1 MINQLRRLFAI
12 YCCKLLIF
20 AGKLAGKK
28 GSSTPGG
35 IALRLYPNILRDLAK
50 QVRRE
55 TIFVCGTNGKT
66 TTNNLLYS
74 LLKQGG
80 KNVVCNTVGANML
93 AGVTC
98 AYISACS
105 LSGRLHADYA
115 AIECDEAS
123 LRHVAKHVQPDRLVI
138 TNLFRDQLDRYG
150 EIDITI
156 DLLNQA
162 LDKLPDTTLI
172 LNGDDPLCVQFG
184 QGRKALYYGIDEDCN
199 VSVNETKE
207 GQFCLQCGAPLA
219 YQFYHYSQL
228 GHYTC
233 TNCGF
238 CRPTPDY
245 SARDINLDGK
255 LQFTIYYGDESYPL
269 NLNYRGFYNIYNVLA
284 SFAAY
289 QSLGLPVDGLNAV
302 FDAYRPQIG
311 RMESF
316 TIAGKQVIFNL
327 SKNPAGFNQGI
338 ATLVSDRRKK
348 DVMVVIN
355 DNAQDGID
363 VSWLWDVDFDRLH
376 DANVQQITASGIR
389 KYDIGLRLKY
399 AGFDQIKTADRTRA
413 SLLEAIQGPG
423 EVCYIL
429 VNYTALFS
437 TQDDLKALE
446 KGER

>member
-1 MINQLRRLFAI
+1 MNKLRRLFAI
-12 YCCKLLIF
+12 YCCKALIF
-20 AGKLAGKK
+20 AGKLMGKK

-35 IALRLYPNILRDLAK
+35 IALKLYPNILRDLAH
-50 QVRRE
+50 QVQHE

-66 TTNNLLYS
+66 TTNNLLYA
-74 LLKQGG
+74 LLSHDGSK
-80 KNVVCNTVGANML
+80 VVCNTVGANML

-98 AYISACS
+98 AYINACS
-105 LSGRLHADYA
+105 LSGKLYADYA

-123 LRHVAKHVQPDRLVI
+123 LRHIAKHVQPDRLVI

-156 DLLNQA
+156 RLLNEA
-162 LDKLPDTTLI
+162 LDKLPDTTLV

-184 QGRKALYYGIDEDCN
+184 QGRKAIYYGIDEDCN

-207 GQFCLQCGAPLA
+207 GQFCLQCGAPLQ
-219 YQFYHYSQL
+219 YQYYHYSQL
-228 GHYTC
+228 GHYAC
-233 TNCGF
+233 TKCGF
-238 CRPTPDY
+238 RRPAPDY

-255 LQFTIYYGDESYPL
+255 LAFTIYYGGKTYPL
-269 NLNYRGFYNIYNVLA
+269 DLNYRGFYNIYNVLA

-289 QSLGLPVDGLNAV
+289 KSLGLPTDGLDAV
-302 FDAYRPQIG
+302 FHAYRPQIG
-311 RMESF
+311 RMEAF

-327 SKNPAGFNQGI
+327 SKNPAGFNQAI

-376 DANVQQITASGIR
+376 DANIGRLTASGIR

-399 AGFDQIKTADRTRA
+399 AGFDHIKTVSRSRA
-413 SLLEAIQGPG
+413 SLLDAIQGPG
-423 EVCYIL
+423 EVCYVL

>member
-1 MINQLRRLFAI
+1 MFNKIRRFFAI
-12 YCCKLLIF
+12 CCCKGLIF
-20 AGKLAGKK
+20 AGKCMGKK
-28 GSSTPGG
+28 GSSTPG
-35 IALRLYPNILRDLAK
+35 IFALKLYPNILKELAS
-50 QVRRE
+50 QVRHK

-66 TTNNLLYS
+66 TTNNLLDA
-74 LLKQGG
+74 LLRQDNRK
-80 KNVVCNTVGANML
+80 VVCNHVGANML
-93 AGVTC
+93 AGVAC
-98 AYISACS
+98 AYVSACS
-105 LSGRLHADYA
+105 LTGRLDADYA

-123 LRHVAKHVQPDRLVI
+123 LRHIIAHVKPDMLII

-156 DLLNQA
+156 GLLNQA
-162 LDKLPDTTLI
+162 LDKLPDTTLV
-172 LNGDDPLCVQFG
+172 LNGDDPLCAQFG
-184 QGRKALYYGIDEDCN
+184 KKRKAIYYGIDENCN

-207 GQFCLQCGAPLA
+207 GQFCLQCGAPLH
-219 YQFYHYSQL
+219 YSYYHYSQL
-228 GHYTC
+228 GDYAC
-233 TNCGF
+233 TSCGF
-238 CRPTPDY
+238 CRPKADY
-245 SARDINLDGK
+245 SARDICQDGK
-255 LQFTIYYGDESYPL
+255 LAFTIYYNHTSYRL
-269 NLNYRGFYNIYNVLA
+269 DLNYRGFYNIYNVLA

-289 QSLGLPVDGLNAV
+289 QSLGLPTDGLDKVFNA
-302 FDAYRPQIG
+302 YQPQIG
-311 RMESF
+311 RMEAF

-327 SKNPAGFNQGI
+327 SKNPAGFNQAI
-338 ATLVSDRRKK
+338 ATLISDRRTK

-376 DANVQQITASGIR
+376 DANVQQLTASGIR

-399 AGFDQIKTADRTRA
+399 AGFEPIKTVSSTRT

-437 TQDDLKALE
+437 TQNDLKALE